1 MLEYIELILI
11 FLTGQPLDGLAS
23 LQVNPTDPGD
33 SDIDA
38 INHEEQEAL
47 TEDMADYLQSIVD

>member
-1 MLEYIELILI
+1 M
-11 FLTGQPLDGLAS
+11 
-23 LQVNPTDPGD
+23 DPGD

-38 INHEEQEAL
+38 ITHEEQEAL